1 MNLQDIHE
9 CFLCFFVVF
18 VCFFLLLFSF
28 FLWRFRRPRADM
40 ERSSQSDKQLFGPN
54 TKKKNERRWKNP
66 HNKIQKYRQ
75 RKWEAKNIDNLWI
88 ILNSTRFFAHILQSE
103 RPLNK
108 QDKGIHIFC
117 GNLVATVLN

>member
-1 MNLQDIHE
+1 MNASCVFSL
-9 CFLCFFVVF
+9 FLFAFFSS
-18 VCFFLLLFSF
+18 FFPFSF
-28 FLWRFRRPRADM
+28 GGSDGPEPTWSGPANQTNSFLD
-40 ERSSQSDKQLFGPN
+40 PN

-66 HNKIQKYRQ
+66 YNKIQKYRQ